1 MSDGGGPGLRDLLNM
16 GLTLGLYVAIGL
28 ALGLVA
34 DHVLNTTPVFV
45 LVGIAL
51 GVVGATAHVYRL
63 LRRFM

>member
-16 GLTLGLYVAIGL
+16 GMTLGLYVAIGL
-28 ALGLVA
+28 AAGLFA
-34 DHVLNTTPVFV
+34 DHVLDTAPLFV

-51 GVVGATAHVYRL
+51 GVVGAAAHVYRL

>member
-1 MSDGGGPGLRDLLNM
+1 MSDGGGPDLRDLLNM
-16 GLTLGLYVAIGL
+16 GLTLGLYVAVGL

-34 DHVLNTTPVFV
+34 DHVLDTTPIFV

-51 GVVGATAHVYRL
+51 GVGGAAAHVYRL